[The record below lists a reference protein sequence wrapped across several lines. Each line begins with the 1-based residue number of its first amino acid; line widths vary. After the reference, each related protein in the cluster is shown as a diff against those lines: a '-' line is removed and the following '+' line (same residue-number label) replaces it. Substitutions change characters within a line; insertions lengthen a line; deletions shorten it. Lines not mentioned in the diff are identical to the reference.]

1 MRQSM
6 KQMIVTN
13 PRQRL
18 MQLDARE
25 SVDMMRMEQ
34 LADSDPH
41 DERSRLMDH
50 GYFPKRLNGL
60 M

>member
-1 MRQSM
+1 M
-6 KQMIVTN
+6 KQKIVTN
-13 PRQRL
+13 PYQRL
-18 MQLDARE
+18 MQLDVRE

-34 LADSDPH
+34 LTDSDPH
-41 DERSRLMDH
+41 DERSRMLDH